1 MTDLSEISLVTV
13 VLSVVYTPFD
23 LVLIPPLNRGAAD
36 TVRDRELALAH
47 PAIVGFKHLQAVR
60 FRGSKAWAYL
70 WELMS
75 EVTVA
80 ILAVILRYTQV
91 QNHDLIALAGV
102 F

>member
-47 PAIVGFKHLQAVR
+47 PAIVGFKHLQAIR
-60 FRGSKAWAYL
+60 FRGTQARAYS
-70 WELMS
+70 WKLMS

-80 ILAVILRYTQV
+80 VLTVVLGYAQV